1 MGGNCFRNK
10 GNKLSA
16 VQPHPNNPTTKTTPS
31 YTNIRKIYSFEKVLG
46 KGNYGVVRLASLKSD
61 PTSKF
66 AIKII
71 EKERIKNKLFL
82 LEREVSIL
90 LKLDHPNIIS
100 FIETYQDFKYYYL
113 VMEYCSGGELLDRIV
128 KSKHLNE
135 AECCKIMKKL
145 FSAVNYI
152 HHKKIAHR
160 DLKPE
165 NILFSDES
173 ADSELKIIDFG
184 LSNIFMDPNDA
195 KTLLDSSISFH
206 TKVGTPLYLAPE
218 VLKGSY
224 SVKCDMWSLG
234 VIMYFLLSGKL
245 PFLSNNEATLFQM
258 IKKGIINFDSEEW
271 KNVSTN
277 AKSLILKLLKVNPK
291 KRISAQQALE
301 HPWFAL
307 FKKQTSL
314 NNIDNLITNSQR
326 IDINILNMLNNMK
339 NPNKLKK
346 EVLKVFINRL
356 SEKEIV
362 NLKKAFQL
370 IDKGNT
376 GTITCEELMEVMRNH
391 GFHQSEE
398 DIQEIIKKI
407 NGIDSSGDGLLLIN
421 YTDFI
426 AATLDSKVFFNQQKL
441 WNLFK
446 YFDVQN
452 NNYITI
458 NDLKEVI
465 ARGGRK
471 LPLAELQKMVS
482 ENEKTKNGKI
492 FFEDFC
498 AMMDIDQVHENI
510 DLSSKR
516 NSVCVSPEKKRKT
529 SIFAKISQFEENS
542 EEKKTE

>member
-1 MGGNCFRNK
+1 MGGNCFRVKPNQI
-10 GNKLSA
+10 LI
-16 VQPHPNNPTTKTTPS
+16 VQPQPLPAQKATPS
-31 YTNIRKIYSFEKVLG
+31 YTNIRKIYTFEKVLG
-46 KGNYGVVRLASLKSD
+46 KGNYGVVRMASLKTD

-71 EKERIKNKLFL
+71 EKERIKHKLFL

-90 LKLDHPNIIS
+90 LKLDHPNVIN

-128 KSKHLNE
+128 KNKHLNE
-135 AECCKIMKKL
+135 AECCQIMKKL

-152 HHKKIAHR
+152 HSQKIAHR

-173 ADSELKIIDFG
+173 PEAELKIIDFG
-184 LSNIFMDPNDA
+184 LSNVFSLSPSES
-195 KTLLDSSISFH
+195 KLESSSTNFH

-218 VLKGSY
+218 VLKGAY
-224 SVKCDMWSLG
+224 SVKCDLWSLG

-245 PFLSNNEATLFQM
+245 PFLSNNEASLFQL
-258 IKKGIINFDSEEW
+258 IKKGLINFDSEEW
-271 KNVSTN
+271 HKVSTN

-291 KRISAQQALE
+291 QRISAEQALE
-301 HPWFAL
+301 HAWL
-307 FKKQTSL
+307 TQFKTKPSL
-314 NNIDNLITNSQR
+314 SDTNIDVGPSQK

-362 NLKKAFQL
+362 NLKKAFQM
-370 IDKGNT
+370 IDTGNT
-376 GTITCEELMEVMRNH
+376 GTITCGELMEIMRNN
-391 GFHQSEE
+391 GFKQSEE
-398 DIQEIIKKI
+398 EIQAIVKKI
-407 NGIDSSGDGLLLIN
+407 NGYEKNDEGLLLIN

-426 AATLDSKVFFNQQKL
+426 AATLDSKVFFNQTKL

-446 YFDVQN
+446 YFDPHN

-465 ARGGRK
+465 QRGGRK
-471 LPLAELQKMVS
+471 LPLVELQKMIS
-482 ENEKTKNGKI
+482 ENETKNGKI

-498 AMMDIDQVHENI
+498 QMMNVDEVVENQ
-510 DLSSKR
+510 DLASKR
-516 NSVCVSPEKKRKT
+516 NSLCASPERKKKELSFFGKLVRT
-529 SIFAKISQFEENS
+529 EDNI
-542 EEKKTE
+542 EEKKV